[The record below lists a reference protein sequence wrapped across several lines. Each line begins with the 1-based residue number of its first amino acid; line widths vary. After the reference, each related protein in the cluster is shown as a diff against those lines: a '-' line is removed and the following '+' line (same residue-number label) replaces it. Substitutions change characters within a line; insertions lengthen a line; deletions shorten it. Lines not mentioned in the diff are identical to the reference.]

1 MFIKEKTRLQ
11 KKARI
16 KTTYNLRTQNLPLD
30 VWVFIFK
37 KNIFIIYLNIEYNFI
52 YVLEY
57 FGNYFVP

>member
-30 VWVFIFK
+30 VWVFIF
-37 KNIFIIYLNIEYNFI
+37 
-52 YVLEY
+52 
-57 FGNYFVP
+57 